1 MPARYRIDR
10 QRRLVI
16 SSAWGALS
24 VTDIELHRKKLL
36 SDPDFDPV
44 FSQLLDFTKVT
55 GALMTG
61 EDVRLLAVANIF
73 SFTSRRALLVRP
85 DDSDLFGLARKF
97 KIIREGRGEGAT
109 RVFRDRDAALRW
121 VLHGE

>member
-1 MPARYRIDR
+1 MPARYTIDR
-10 QRRLVI
+10 PRRLVI
-16 SSAWGALS
+16 SSAWGTLT

-36 SDPDFDPV
+36 SDSHFDPA
-44 FSQLLDFTKVT
+44 FSQLLDFTKV
-55 GALMTG
+55 ASARMTG
-61 EDVRLLAVANIF
+61 EDVRSLAEANIF

-109 RVFRDRDAALRW
+109 RVFRDRDAALHW
-121 VLHGE
+121 VLRCE